1 MELSVLRAGKQDWK
15 ACEHM
20 AKRGRKSR
28 WETDIKPNLP
38 LIQEMA
44 RTMTEKQIAESF
56 SISYTG
62 TWSLYKQQYPE
73 LVETLKKGRQNL
85 VAELRSALIKKA
97 KGYDYTET
105 KETTERVKWPEELYQ
120 AMLDVGFTPRQI
132 GEARLVK
139 TEVAHKKMAPDV
151 AAINLALKNYDKE
164 NWANDPQ
171 TLELKKRELELREKQ
186 AEDNAW

>member
-1 MELSVLRAGKQDWK
+1 
-15 ACEHM
+15 M

-28 WETDIKPNLP
+28 YETDIKPNLP

-56 SISYTG
+56 GISYTG
-62 TWSLYKQQYPE
+62 AWSLYKKQYPE

-97 KGYDYTET
+97 KGYKYTET
-105 KETTERVKWPEELYQ
+105 KVVEERVKWPDEMYTLLLE
-120 AMLDVGFTPRQI
+120 AGFTIEQI
-132 GEARLVK
+132 ESSRLVK
-139 TEVAHKKMAPDV
+139 TEVAHKEMSPDV

-171 TLELKKRELELREKQ
+171 MLEIRKKEVELREKQ
-186 AEDNAW
+186 IEANLW

>member
-1 MELSVLRAGKQDWK
+1 
-15 ACEHM
+15 M

-28 WETDIKPNLP
+28 WETDIKPNLQ

-56 SISYTG
+56 GISYTG
-62 TWSLYKQQYPE
+62 AWSLYKQQYPE
-73 LVETLKKGRQNL
+73 LGESLKKGRQNL

-97 KGYDYTET
+97 KGYEYTET

-120 AMLDVGFTPRQI
+120 AMLDAGFTPRQI

-139 TEVAHKKMAPDV
+139 TEVTHKKMSPDV

-171 TLELKKRELELREKQ
+171 QLALKKRELELREKQ